1 MPFQSFRLARNV
13 ILLALPALLLGACGS
28 VTQQHDLTTAFKPF
42 RVDVVQG
49 NFVSREM
56 AAQLKPG
63 MTQAQVRDIL
73 GTPLLDDLFHADR
86 WDYVFSLRRGYRA
99 PLVRRFSVFFDK
111 DGKLL
116 RTQGDPLPSE
126 NEFVA
131 QIESMHANGAKR
143 RVVTSAQLQAEIAAA
158 DKKIAATPSA
168 SAPSGPLT
176 IVAPA
181 SEIERLQS
189 LTSPDGT
196 P

>member
-1 MPFQSFRLARNV
+1 MPFQPFRLARNV

-28 VTQQHDLTTAFKPF
+28 VTQQHDLTTAFKPY
-42 RVDVVQG
+42 RIDVVQG

-63 MTQAQVRDIL
+63 MTRAQVRDIL
-73 GTPLLDDLFHADR
+73 GTPLLEDLFHADR
-86 WDYVFSLRRGYRA
+86 WDYVFSLRRGYGA
-99 PLVRRFSVFFDK
+99 PLVRRFSVFFDT

-131 QIESMHANGAKR
+131 QIESMHANGAKP
-143 RVVTSAQLQAEIAAA
+143 RVVSSAQLNAEIAAA
-158 DKKIAATPSA
+158 EKKIPASPAASSPT
-168 SAPSGPLT
+168 GPLT
-176 IVAPA
+176 VVAPA
-181 SEIERLQS
+181 SEIQRLQS
-189 LTSPDGT
+189 LTSPASA